1 MAAEVM
7 EYKQPLRRSIFGNQ
21 NQEQD
26 LHKVVMVTSDD
37 RVAELIEEIGAG
49 MHNPFFD
56 VLVTTLA
63 TSSKEY
69 SDWVKL

>member
-1 MAAEVM
+1 M
-7 EYKQPLRRSIFGNQ
+7 EYKQPLRRSMFKNQ
-21 NQEQD
+21 NQEED

-37 RVAELIEEIGAG
+37 RVAQLIEEIAAG
-49 MHNPFFD
+49 LKNSFFD

-63 TSSKEY
+63 SSSKEY